1 MDTYIDKMAH
11 AFYTIL
17 GLMAENLPDCG
28 DEEYVKECSKTW
40 FNALTEFKEAE
51 QTARNLNE
59 DTSGRHGC
67 IDGFKR
73 LVQLVSFLD
82 SSTNKDDKALEIK
95 MAREDGLITS
105 DEAIELTVEFC

>member
-51 QTARNLNE
+51 HAIRE
-59 DTSGRHGC
+59 CEHGVAA
-67 IDGFKR
+67 K
-73 LVQLVSFLD
+73 
-82 SSTNKDDKALEIK
+82 
-95 MAREDGLITS
+95 
-105 DEAIELTVEFC
+105 